1 MSLAKNDG
9 AQASESE
16 IMGKVESVFTDNKI
30 HGDSLHLEEFKKI
43 CLRDPWLR
51 GALTKLGVLGPADL
65 VVRFFFGIGFWKFFR
80 LEFWGRFA
88 GPRGIWEIRRI
99 IGVFFRDL
107 ENSRSHGFNEP
118 KILFLNIVVEAFL
131 EQAFTNFSEPNLGPE
146 IPGPR
151 GTSKTR
157 QTPVKIPRI

>member
-1 MSLAKNDG
+1 LSLAKNDG

-51 GALTKLGVLGPADL
+51 GALSKLGVLGPADL
-65 VVRFFFGIGFWKFFR
+65 VVRFFSELALRNFSGWNFG
-80 LEFWGRFA
+80 GRFA

-99 IGVFFRDL
+99 IGVIFGIWKIRGATVPTNLKSFF
-107 ENSRSHGFNEP
+107 
-118 KILFLNIVVEAFL
+118 
-131 EQAFTNFSEPNLGPE
+131 
-146 IPGPR
+146 
-151 GTSKTR
+151 
-157 QTPVKIPRI
+157 